1 MRNFNEIQELINEC
15 LLNIQDSEKFEAFD
29 LRYSESKQIILL
41 QHDFVTSLKY
51 DEDCCVELEYSTSY
65 YQYDM
70 SNFTKESLT
79 DFLSK
84 IINSLE
90 S

>member
-1 MRNFNEIQELINEC
+1 MTYNEIEQLINEC
-15 LLNIQDSEKFEAFD
+15 LLNIQDSNKFECFD
-29 LRYSESKQIILL
+29 FRFAKSKQVILF
-41 QHDFVTSLKY
+41 QHDYVSSLKY
-51 DEDCCVELEYSTSY
+51 DEDGFVELEYSTTY

-70 SNFTKESLT
+70 SNFNKESLT
-79 DFLSK
+79 NFLRE